1 MSSDINVSKDNSYR
15 TSVFPKYDINEM
27 PSFDEKVPHNWE
39 VLNDEFT
46 FFNLICAPYIH
57 RKVLPHPMV
66 KLNDGTADLVV

>member
-1 MSSDINVSKDNSYR
+1 
-15 TSVFPKYDINEM
+15 M
-27 PSFDEKVPHNWE
+27 PSFDEKVPHDWE